1 MLRTAARMSRARID
15 EARCTYDKLT
25 QVVLFETRMSVQ
37 VQTGVMGLL
46 RRLFGGGRPDQGP
59 PGGGDPSHVGFSP
72 TQPSGGNTPL
82 AGSETLEVV
91 GESFH
96 QDNLWRL
103 VGGKTTE
110 PVREEIQAVLLAETN
125 NRHDANAISVW
136 IDDLHVGYL
145 SRENAAA
152 YRPGLLRLQTRRG
165 RVALSGVIVGGGER
179 DHGLGFLGVFLSH
192 DRADF
197 GLAPLTPL
205 SLTLR
210 GRIRTGLSEA
220 RATDEDDD
228 SYDLSWLSRLPS
240 DNIAAIA
247 RLRRMLQHDGNLIDR
262 HFMFR
267 ELERRLYRSRDAF
280 RSALD
285 EYDDVCQEHDAE
297 MDRTREA
304 LVMKFGTVP
313 ILETY
318 AQMTIRQQ
326 KAKNWI
332 EALRWAERGL
342 ALYGDRA
349 ERPEAVED
357 LRRRATDC
365 RGRLAAINARP
376 TVVRTQRNP
385 PAPDAVETLTC
396 EGCGKAF
403 ERLIVR
409 GRKPKQCP
417 ACRQRTGSG

>member
-1 MLRTAARMSRARID
+1 
-15 EARCTYDKLT
+15 
-25 QVVLFETRMSVQ
+25 
-37 VQTGVMGLL
+37 MGLL
-46 RRLFGGGRPDQGP
+46 SRLFGGGRPDQAP
-59 PGGGDPSHVGFSP
+59 SGGAEPSRVGFSP

-103 VGGKTTE
+103 VGGRTTE
-110 PVREEIQAVLLAETN
+110 PIREEIQAILLAETN

-145 SRENAAA
+145 SRNDAAA
-152 YRPGLLRLQTRRG
+152 YRPGLLSLQTTRG
-165 RVALSGVIVGGGER
+165 RVALSGVIVGGGRR
-179 DHGLGFLGVFLSH
+179 DHGVGFLGVFLSH
-192 DRADF
+192 NRADF
-197 GLAPLTPL
+197 GLASLTSL

-210 GRIRTGLSEA
+210 GRTRTGLSEA

-228 SYDLSWLSRLPS
+228 SYDLAWLSQLPA

-247 RLRRMLQHDGNLIDR
+247 RLRRMLQHDGNPIDR
-262 HFMFR
+262 HFMFC

-285 EYDDVCQEHDAE
+285 EYDVVCHEHDAE
-297 MDRTREA
+297 MDQIRAA
-304 LVMKFGTVP
+304 LVLKFGSVP

-326 KAKNWI
+326 KAKNWM
-332 EALRWAERGL
+332 EALRWADRGL

-357 LRRRATDC
+357 LRRRAMDC
-365 RGRLAAINARP
+365 RGRLAAISARP
-376 TVVRTQRNP
+376 TVNRIQVTP
-385 PAPDAVETLTC
+385 PAANAAETLTC
-396 EGCGKAF
+396 EGCGRAF

-417 ACRQRTGSG
+417 ACRQKTGPG